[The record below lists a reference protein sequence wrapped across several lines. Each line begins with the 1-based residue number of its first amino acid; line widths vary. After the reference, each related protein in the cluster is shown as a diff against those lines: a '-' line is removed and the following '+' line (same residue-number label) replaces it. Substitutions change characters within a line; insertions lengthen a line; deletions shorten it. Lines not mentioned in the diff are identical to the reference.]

1 MGAAKAGVAI
11 SYDDACERVYG
22 MTVKEWKQTHQ
33 SKASD
38 EQLRRMEETKAM
50 HAKHEAAPP
59 VTAPPAAPPAPPA
72 TPQPTPVTSTG
83 MSDVCCVPADELQAT
98 GGPPA
103 QSICRR
109 PVPPPTAPVE
119 IRLGVLTVSD
129 RASKG
134 EYADLSGPEI
144 ESCMAGFAA
153 TPHGSQ
159 WRLDVCQ
166 RQVVADETDA
176 ITRTLTAWSAAPAA
190 GAAAPCNLVLTT
202 GGTGLAPRDVT
213 PEATSA
219 LLERAT
225 PGIVELLLREA
236 IAHEP
241 LAALSRAAAGV
252 RGRTLIVNLPG
263 RPKAVRENLQ
273 VLMPLLG
280 HVLSE
285 V

>member
-1 MGAAKAGVAI
+1 MPAF
-11 SYDDACERVYG
+11 
-22 MTVKEWKQTHQ
+22 
-33 SKASD
+33 
-38 EQLRRMEETKAM
+38 LRENSQKKSRYF
-50 HAKHEAAPP
+50 
-59 VTAPPAAPPAPPA
+59 
-72 TPQPTPVTSTG
+72 
-83 MSDVCCVPADELQAT
+83 
-98 GGPPA
+98 
-103 QSICRR
+103 R
-109 PVPPPTAPVE
+109 
-119 IRLGVLTVSD
+119 
-129 RASKG
+129 

-176 ITRTLTAWSAAPAA
+176 ITRTLTAWSDAPAA